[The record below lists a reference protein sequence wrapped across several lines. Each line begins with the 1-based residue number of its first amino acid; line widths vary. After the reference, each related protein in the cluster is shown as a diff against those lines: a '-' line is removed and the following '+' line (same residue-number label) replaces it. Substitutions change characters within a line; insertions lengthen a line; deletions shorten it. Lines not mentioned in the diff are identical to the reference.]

1 MAANTSPFRLPS
13 LPHHLFRH
21 PLLRRPP
28 SGGADHACGHPRA
41 PGVEYGSPPGFRP
54 LLLDLYRP
62 ARDPQHP
69 APVVV
74 FLHGGGWRVGRRD
87 RFGPAFAGW
96 RVGPFDRLVR
106 AGFAVASL
114 DYRLSGEAVFPAQL
128 HDGKAALRW
137 LRAHAGEL
145 GLDAGRVVLW
155 GESAGGHLAAL
166 LALTDGRPEW
176 EGDVGEPGPGVTVA
190 GVVDWYGPAD
200 LRTMQRQSRPDAVSA
215 PDAVDSREALLIGAP
230 VPQAAERAAAASPV
244 SHVSAAA
251 PPFLLAHGTADRF
264 VPSGQSEQLAA
275 ALRAHG
281 CRVSLR
287 LVDDADHLW
296 AGLRDPEPVFTEAL
310 AFAVQVCGPLGLPAP
325 A

>member
-1 MAANTSPFRLPS
+1 MTEDAAALPAEQTTAAGA
-13 LPHHLFRH
+13 R
-21 PLLRRPP
+21 LLR
-28 SGGADHACGHPRA
+28 
-41 PGVEYGSPPGFRP
+41 GVAYASPLGFRP

-62 ARDPQHP
+62 ARDPEQP
-69 APVVV
+69 APLIV
-74 FLHGGGWRVGRRD
+74 FLHGGGWRTGRRD
-87 RFGPAFAGW
+87 QFGSAFAGW
-96 RVGPFDRLVR
+96 PVGPFDRLVR

-137 LRAHAGEL
+137 LRAHAGAL

-176 EGDVGEPGPGVTVA
+176 EGDVGEPGPGVRVT
-190 GVVDWYGPAD
+190 GVVDWFGPAD
-200 LRTMQRQSRPDAVSA
+200 LRTMQSQSRPDAVCSA
-215 PDAVDSREALLIGAP
+215 DAVDSRESLLIGAP
-230 VPQAAERAAAASPV
+230 VPAAPELAAAASPV

-264 VPSGQSEQLAA
+264 VPTGQSEQLAA

-281 CRVSLR
+281 CRVSLH
-287 LVDDADHLW
+287 LVEDADHFW
-296 AGLRDPEPVFTEAL
+296 AGLPDPDTVFDEAL
-310 AFAVQVCGPLGLPAP
+310 EFAVQVCDPCGLPAP